1 MVRLTLIP
9 SQALGAVG
17 TSLSRGTSLSVWQCQ
32 LRSRPQGGGS
42 HCLALQR
49 MAGDLLSLRRR
60 VASLEAEN
68 GHLRHSLARLR
79 EPAQLRGT
87 DLDVLTRDELLD
99 RLATLA
105 RELAAGAAEL
115 RALRDRVQRLQNELI
130 RKNDREKELVL
141 LQRRHR
147 QQQVAL
153 SRCQDRAAKARALER
168 ALWQQEKV
176 IEAME
181 QLLRDRS
188 TERATG
194 GCHPGGAAGP
204 EAAAAGGAG
213 RTPPGRGESG
223 RGHGAGTGDRAGHG
237 TGGGSDAWG
246 DPDPLLPC
254 PQRLLG
260 ATEKLELLARLE
272 EAQGRARALERQLQ
286 ETARSWAREQQELGM
301 RLREREHGLA
311 LKLPALSV
319 PPRALPPLP

>member
-1 MVRLTLIP
+1 MR
-9 SQALGAVG
+9 
-17 TSLSRGTSLSVWQCQ
+17 RKRKRKMKNKDEDDEDEDEDENEDECQ
-32 LRSRPQGGGS
+32 LRSGPQGGGS
-42 HCLALQR
+42 HRLALQR

-105 RELAAGAAEL
+105 REVAAGAAEL

-153 SRCQDRAAKARALER
+153 SRCQDRAAKAGALER
-168 ALWQQEKV
+168 ALRQQEKV

-181 QLLRDRS
+181 RLLRDRS
-188 TERATG
+188 TERAA
-194 GCHPGGAAGP
+194 GATLAALLAQKRRLREEPAGP
-204 EAAAAGGAG
+204 PRAA
-213 RTPPGRGESG
+213 
-223 RGHGAGTGDRAGHG
+223 
-237 TGGGSDAWG
+237 
-246 DPDPLLPC
+246 
-254 PQRLLG
+254 RLLG

-286 ETARSWAREQQELGM
+286 EAARSWAREQQELGT
-301 RLREREHGLA
+301 RLREQEHGLA